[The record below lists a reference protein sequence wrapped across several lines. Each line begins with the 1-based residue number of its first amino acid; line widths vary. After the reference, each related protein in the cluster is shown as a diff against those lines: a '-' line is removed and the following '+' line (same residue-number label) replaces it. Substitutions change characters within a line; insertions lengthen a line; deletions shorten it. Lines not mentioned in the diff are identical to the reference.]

1 MQPASNTPS
10 QTGYQPTSITSDTS
24 STNGNPSPPAILS
37 AESRQSNV
45 TVRRDEVCSEK
56 GLEEARSDKKSQV
69 TSRQVEA
76 DEKADKQGQPQLPTQ
91 GSLPRYR
98 EPGASTIAADLLPGA
113 SATSITAQTSDT
125 RKPTV
130 EPSDA
135 YRLQLEE
142 WVESAHDSPL
152 ESRQAVQSEIEEYLR
167 SPEKKDWALKI
178 SGFNLKTVPPL
189 PSDIKRL
196 DVTFNQLTVLPAHL
210 PAGLQKLDVSF
221 NRLAALPEH
230 LPASLQELDVNC
242 NHLRTLSERLPAGL
256 RTLSA
261 GSNRL
266 IAVPER
272 LPAGL
277 QMLEVSNN
285 QLNSL
290 PLCLLNVGGHVNLV
304 ANPLTTAVLD
314 RLQQITSAPGYRGPQ
329 IDFSMTAHEAPLT
342 LDSVRPLTHA
352 IQNWL
357 GEESTP
363 WAAFVGEQGAT
374 EFSLFLDKLAQ
385 SIIGRDPAFRL
396 TFQSWL
402 RDMAVE
408 ASLRAHVFA
417 IAQGA
422 TASCQDRV
430 MLTANDMAKARLLFQ
445 VERGDYD
452 ARLPELVEL
461 ARGMFRLEKLEA
473 IARKKAQSLR
483 LVDEIEVY
491 LAYQVKLRGPLRLP
505 LVVGEMAYFKISGV
519 SEQDLLAAEAT
530 VKELEN
536 REFRD
541 FLLTWQPWLKAQ
553 KGGRGSNEETARSR
567 QFALWDM
574 EYEQPLAVLEDA
586 IEAIDRQLDNGS
598 ASTTSG
604 TGETDRLQLERQAL
618 TAQRNALVSGAKA
631 LADDIAR
638 RVAGEGNVELPMSAS
653 LLEPV
658 WDNDGAHATPSSDA
672 INTGFHAADT

>member
-24 STNGNPSPPAILS
+24 STNVNPSPPAIHS

-45 TVRRDEVCSEK
+45 TVRRDEDSSEK
-56 GLEEARSDKKSQV
+56 GLEEARSDKKSQI
-69 TSRQVEA
+69 TSGQVEA
-76 DEKADKQGQPQLPTQ
+76 DEKADKQGQPRHPAR
-91 GSLPRYR
+91 GSLPRYK
-98 EPGASTIAADLLPGA
+98 EPGASTITADLSPGA
-113 SATSITAQTSDT
+113 SASSITAQTSDI

-167 SPEKKDWALKI
+167 SPEKKDWALKL

-189 PSDIKRL
+189 PSDLKRL

-242 NHLRTLSERLPAGL
+242 NHLSALSERLPAGL
-256 RTLSA
+256 RTLSV

-290 PLCLLNVGGHVNLV
+290 PLCLLNVGGRVNLV

-314 RLQQITSAPGYRGPQ
+314 RLQQITSAPDYRGPR

-342 LDSVRPLTHA
+342 LDSVRPLTDA

-357 GEESTP
+357 GKESAP

-452 ARLPELVEL
+452 QRLPELVEL

-618 TAQRNALVSGAKA
+618 TAQRNALVSGARA
-631 LADDIAR
+631 LSDDIAR
-638 RVAGEGNVELPMSAS
+638 RVASESNARLPMSAS
-653 LLEPV
+653 LLDPV
-658 WDNDGAHATPSSDA
+658 WDNNGGYVGDSTGATG
-672 INTGFHAADT
+672 TGF